1 MFQLMSKQDEQFPY
15 PWGTRPLPS
24 PTSASTN
31 AVERKRGAPLISEN
45 ELPQKKMDLCCQL
58 QSPRLNDLVSQCET
72 LGCISL
78 KLCKDVFNAS
88 AGTILHHSIR
98 VLESLFTREEPLI
111 FKVGF
116 SHNPVWRWKNEI
128 YGYVKAREKWS
139 DMIILH
145 YGKEP
150 FTAAMLEAALIEKYK
165 GIYVAI
171 CLFNFCHFIFL
182 FLCLRWCPL
191 P

>member
-1 MFQLMSKQDEQFPY
+1 MSKQDEQFPY

-58 QSPRLNDLVSQCET
+58 QSPKLNDLVSQCET

-98 VLESLFTREEPLI
+98 VLENLFTREEPLI